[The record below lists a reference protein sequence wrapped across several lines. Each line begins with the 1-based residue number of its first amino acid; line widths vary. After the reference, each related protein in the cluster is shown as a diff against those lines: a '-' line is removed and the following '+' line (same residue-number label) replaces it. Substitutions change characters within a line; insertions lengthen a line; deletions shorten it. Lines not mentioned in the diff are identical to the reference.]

1 MRHRVE
7 AARGKLT
14 VVSTPGQ
21 GSKLT
26 VMLPVVKPA

>member
-14 VVSTPGQ
+14 VSSQSGKGT
-21 GSKLT
+21 KLIA
-26 VMLPVVKPA
+26 MLPARLG